1 MKWKIVNRVRYE
13 LLEKIAKRTDNY
25 IEQIRLVNSNLE
37 VQKEKTETLEFALKD
52 FINDY
57 NKKESERKKTASKVG
72 GLQTSLNR
80 QKEKNYAL
88 FKRNLEIEEEL
99 KKKHRDNEKLE
110 FEIKELKRQLDFFKN
125 HRRAPSMEE
134 YKNYIFR
141 RKECEKRS
149 KKNES

>member
-1 MKWKIVNRVRYE
+1 MKWIIVNRVRYE
-13 LLEKIAKRTDNY
+13 LLEKIAARTDNY

-52 FINDY
+52 FINSY
-57 NKKESERKKTASKVG
+57 NKKENERKKTASKVG

-80 QKEKNYAL
+80 QKEKNEAIL
-88 FKRNLEIEEEL
+88 QRTKDLEKQL
-99 KKKHRDNEKLE
+99 KQKNVESEQNEK
-110 FEIKELKRQLDFFKN
+110 EITELKRQLDFFKN

-149 KKNES
+149 KNNER